1 MATPLAINTN
11 SGSLTAQRNLG
22 SSHRSLQKSIA
33 RLSSGVRVSSAADNA
48 AGMAISENMRAQ
60 QAGFRQA
67 ARNANDGVAVLQ
79 TAESGYQSISD
90 LLVRMRELAVQSAND
105 SVSDTERGYL
115 DTEYQDLIS
124 EIDRISNVTEYN
136 GVSLLDGTAGSLG
149 ATTGTMTFQVGT
161 RNSANDRISVT
172 LTTQNASALGLGSG
186 AAADRISSLAGAQSA
201 ISVIDTALESLSTDR
216 ATLGSTIN
224 NLQSAVDN
232 LASTIENYGNSLSQ
246 IRDTD
251 MAEESA
257 SFSKSQVMQQ
267 AGVAMLSQANA
278 QPNLVLR
285 LLG

>member
-11 SGSLTAQRNLG
+11 SGSLTAQRNLHT
-22 SSHRSLQKSIA
+22 SHRAMQQSIA
-33 RLSSGVRVSSAADNA
+33 RLSSGIRISSASDNA

-60 QAGFRQA
+60 QGGFRQA
-67 ARNANDGVAVLQ
+67 SRNANDGVSVLQ

-115 DTEYQDLIS
+115 DTEYQDLVG
-124 EIDRISNVTEYN
+124 EIDRISNVTEFN
-136 GVSLLDGTAGSLG
+136 GISLLDGTAGAG
-149 ATTGTMTFQVGT
+149 GTGTMTFQVGT
-161 RNSANDRISVT
+161 RNSANDRITVA
-172 LTTQNASALGLGSG
+172 LTTQNAEALGVGGG
-186 AAADRISSLAGAQSA
+186 AATDSVSSLTQAQGA
-201 ISVIDTALESLSTDR
+201 ITKIDAALESLSTDR
-216 ATLGSTIN
+216 AGLGSTIN

-232 LASTIENYGNSLSQ
+232 LSATIENYGNALSQ

-257 SFSKSQVMQQ
+257 SFSQSQVLQQ

>member
-1 MATPLAINTN
+1 MATPLAVRTNT
-11 SGSLTAQRNLG
+11 GSLTAQRNL
-22 SSHRSLQKSIA
+22 STSHKALQKSIG
-33 RLSSGVRVSSAADNA
+33 RLSSGLRISSAADNA

-60 QAGFRQA
+60 QGGFRQA
-67 ARNANDGVAVLQ
+67 QRNANDGVSVLQ

-105 SVSDTERGYL
+105 SVSNTERGYL
-115 DTEYQDLIS
+115 NTEYRDLIS
-124 EIDRISNVTEYN
+124 EIDRVSEVTEYN
-136 GVSLLDGTAGSLG
+136 GISLLDGTAGT
-149 ATTGTMTFQVGT
+149 AGTMTFQVGT
-161 RNSANDRISVT
+161 RNSSNDQITIALASQSTVALDLNSGVTIDSV
-172 LTTQNASALGLGSG
+172 
-186 AAADRISSLAGAQSA
+186 SSLGNAQSA
-201 ISVIDTALESLSTDR
+201 ITKIDLALESLSTDR

-224 NLQSAVDN
+224 TLNSAADN
-232 LASTIENYGNSLSQ
+232 LGSTIENYGNSLSQ

-257 SFSKSQVMQQ
+257 EFSKNQVMQQ

>member
-1 MATPLAINTN
+1 MATPMAVNTN
-11 SGSLTAQRNLG
+11 SGSLTAQRNLS
-22 SSHRSLQKSIA
+22 SSHRAMQKSIA
-33 RLSSGVRVSSAADNA
+33 RLSSGIRVSSAADNA
-48 AGMAISENMRAQ
+48 AGMAIAENMRAQ
-60 QAGFRQA
+60 QGGFKQGMK
-67 ARNANDGVAVLQ
+67 NANDGVAVLQ

-115 DTEYQDLIS
+115 DTEFQDLIS
-124 EIDRISNVTEYN
+124 EIDRISNVVEYN

-149 ATTGTMTFQVGT
+149 TTTGTMTFQVGT
-161 RNSANDRISVT
+161 RDSTNDRVT
-172 LTTQNASALGLGSG
+172 INLTTQSASALGVLGDTVSG
-186 AAADRISSLAGAQSA
+186 LASAQASIA
-201 ISVIDTALESLSTDR
+201 SIDLALEALSTDR
-216 ATLGSTIN
+216 AELGSTIN

-232 LASTIENYGNSLSQ
+232 LSSTIENYGNAMSQ

-251 MAEESA
+251 MAAES
-257 SFSKSQVMQQ
+257 SDFSKSQVLQQ

>member
-1 MATPLAINTN
+1 MATPMAVNTN
-11 SGSLTAQRNLG
+11 SGSLTAQRNL
-22 SSHRSLQKSIA
+22 STSHRAMQKSIA
-33 RLSSGVRVSSAADNA
+33 RLSSGIRVSSAADNA

-60 QAGFRQA
+60 QGGFRQA
-67 ARNANDGVAVLQ
+67 SRNANDGVAVLQ

-124 EIDRISNVTEYN
+124 EIDRVASVTEFN
-136 GVSLLDGTAGSLG
+136 GINLLDGSAGN
-149 ATTGTMTFQVGT
+149 AGTMTFQVGT
-161 RNSANDRISVT
+161 RNSTNDRIQIVMQS
-172 LTTQNASALGLGSG
+172 QNTSALNLNSG
-186 AAADRISSLAGAQSA
+186 AGTDTVSSLADAQGA
-201 ISVIDTALESLSTDR
+201 ITKIDAALESLSTDR

-232 LASTIENYGNSLSQ
+232 LSSTIENYGNALSQ

-251 MAEESA
+251 MAEESS
-257 SFSKSQVMQQ
+257 SFSKSQVLQQ